1 MMSPVSEFSKI
12 IPSGQEHGSFFP
24 WTRSMNRKYAPKN
37 KPGSPSNLVGSTTT
51 FQIYPGGNGFGIASG
66 SMSQSVE
73 SISVKC
79 KLPPFPGDANRTK
92 EAAGL
97 SAFYSDK
104 LISDIASLD
113 VIIDHSHR
121 VFDRCFRREV
131 KELVAGH
138 FVPVAPASKKDHRK
152 NGGLFVLAYQ
162 AVPVKQRNQSLPG
175 SFQIKT
181 HSQYMPKPQ
190 QSG

>member
-24 WTRSMNRKYAPKN
+24 WTRSMKRKYAPKN

-51 FQIYPGGNGFGIASG
+51 FQMYPGGNGFGIASG
-66 SMSQSVE
+66 SMSQSGE

-79 KLPPFPGDANRTK
+79 KLPPCPGDANRTK

-97 SAFYSDK
+97 SAFYTDYLESDF
-104 LISDIASLD
+104 ASLD

-138 FVPVAPASKKDHRK
+138 FVPVAPAK
-152 NGGLFVLAYQ
+152 NLL
-162 AVPVKQRNQSLPG
+162 NSE
-175 SFQIKT
+175 
-181 HSQYMPKPQ
+181 
-190 QSG
+190 